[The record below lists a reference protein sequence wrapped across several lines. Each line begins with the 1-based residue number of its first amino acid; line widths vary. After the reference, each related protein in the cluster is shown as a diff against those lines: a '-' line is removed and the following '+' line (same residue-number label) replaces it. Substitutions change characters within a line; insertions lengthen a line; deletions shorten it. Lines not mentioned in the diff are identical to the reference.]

1 MWAYA
6 MVAPGRLERVEAPVP
21 EVTPGR
27 VLVKL
32 HAGGICGSDLPS
44 FLGKRNPFVDFYG
57 SPGFPL
63 HEVVGEVVDGDLD
76 AGTRVVGWAEGHLGL
91 AEYFLARVDNILEI
105 DGELGATDAT
115 VIQPLC
121 TVLHAL
127 DRLGDVSGRH
137 VAVLG
142 QGPIGIL
149 FSHALQ
155 ARGARVTGV
164 DRIDR
169 RDLDFG
175 IDEVVWGDAADWAAS
190 LGDDGPE
197 IVVEAIGHQAG
208 TLEAAVEA
216 VAPGGVVLA
225 FGVPDEDHYSFP
237 FARFFRKNATLIAG
251 VTTDRRD
258 ALAAARDYLREHPD
272 LLAPYVTD
280 VFAIDDAQAAF
291 ERAITPTPGRLKVVL
306 DAA

>member
-127 DRLGDVSGRH
+127 DRLRGR
-137 VAVLG
+137 VRPAR
-142 QGPIGIL
+142 
-149 FSHALQ
+149 
-155 ARGARVTGV
+155 RGAGPGA
-164 DRIDR
+164 DRNPVQPRAAGAWGARHGRGSDR
-169 RDLDFG
+169 P
-175 IDEVVWGDAADWAAS
+175 S
-190 LGDDGPE
+190 
-197 IVVEAIGHQAG
+197 
-208 TLEAAVEA
+208 
-216 VAPGGVVLA
+216 
-225 FGVPDEDHYSFP
+225 
-237 FARFFRKNATLIAG
+237 
-251 VTTDRRD
+251 
-258 ALAAARDYLREHPD
+258 
-272 LLAPYVTD
+272 
-280 VFAIDDAQAAF
+280 
-291 ERAITPTPGRLKVVL
+291 
-306 DAA
+306 